1 MIKLAGKIEIDL
13 MTYLI
18 NQIMAEG
25 LVSVVLDRGNY
36 GELKLTG
43 QNPKVVQKTAEK
55 LIRQQFDI
63 NKVLFSFMPGGRT
76 KDAGFI

>member
-1 MIKLAGKIEIDL
+1 MIKLAGKIEIDM

-36 GELKLTG
+36 G
-43 QNPKVVQKTAEK
+43 N
-55 LIRQQFDI
+55 
-63 NKVLFSFMPGGRT
+63 
-76 KDAGFI
+76 